1 MVITAEKIRPLFCH
15 HSYCDVTLIRDL
27 RVLNLLTFSSDKVKY
42 HEVLLVPIDLE
53 VVVERQLGK
62 VAHLGL
68 DGVEVEVCKVMQGLA
83 TTEQFVSLCL
93 F

>member
-1 MVITAEKIRPLFCH
+1 M
-15 HSYCDVTLIRDL
+15 
-27 RVLNLLTFSSDKVKY
+27 KY

-68 DGVEVEVCKVMQGLA
+68 DGVEVEVCKVIQGLA
-83 TTEQFVSLCL
+83 TY
-93 F
+93 

>member
-1 MVITAEKIRPLFCH
+1 M
-15 HSYCDVTLIRDL
+15 
-27 RVLNLLTFSSDKVKY
+27 NLLTFSSDKVKY

-68 DGVEVEVCKVMQGLA
+68 DGVEVEGCSPFQQEQKLVVGDPGRVQVNLQGQKKR
-83 TTEQFVSLCL
+83 EQKFVTLIQA
-93 F
+93 